1 MKYFSSFLLTKRL
14 KIDKTNKEIRRI
26 IPANMGSE
34 LSERHQVLS
43 TMNNNSHERIRKE
56 EDLEIFALSA
66 YEKRTKKRKSNDAKQ
81 DLLCCEVFDSCK
93 TVPNK
98 LEDEVTDAVEEG
110 KKEGVKE
117 SQDLLL
123 FSPIDMQEEGCVP
136 RMEAYHFL
144 VVDDNVINLKILV
157 RLLSKMYPRASMHQ
171 LTDSTLVMEKFKHN
185 KYDIAFLDI
194 EMPKLNGL
202 ELAKKIRRNRDYNS
216 TALIAVTSKA
226 EEKDLLDYAKAG
238 IDHTFKKPLKC
249 SLSHMDTHIYST
261 MCYRNESCHK

>member
-1 MKYFSSFLLTKRL
+1 MS
-14 KIDKTNKEIRRI
+14 
-26 IPANMGSE
+26 SE
-34 LSERHQVLS
+34 LSERRQIVPA
-43 TMNNNSHERIRKE
+43 MENNSHEDTRRE
-56 EDLEIFALSA
+56 EDLEIFALCA
-66 YEKRTKKRKSNDAKQ
+66 YGNHTKKRKSNDTKK
-81 DLLCCEVFDSCK
+81 DVLCCELFDSCK
-93 TVPNK
+93 QALSSK

-110 KKEGVKE
+110 KKEGMKE

-123 FSPIDMQEEGCVP
+123 FSPIDMQEEGCMP

-144 VVDDNVINLKILV
+144 VVDDNLINLKILV
-157 RLLSKMYPRASMHQ
+157 RLLTKMYPKASMHQ
-171 LTDSTLVMEKFKHN
+171 LTDPTLVLEKFKNN

-202 ELAKKIRRNRDYNS
+202 ELAKKIRRNRDYDN

-226 EEKDLLDYAKAG
+226 ESKDFLDYARAG

-261 MCYRNESCHK
+261 MCHRNKSCHE